1 MSKQRLYLGLLLLIS
16 VSALSFSM
24 KGFFSTPLSPRIANY
39 DISVK
44 LNTKEKTLDGKEI
57 LYWKNTSPD
66 TITELQFHL
75 YLNAFKNTQSTFM
88 TEGGRNMPTM
98 DKKENIWG
106 WIDIKTMIDQ
116 EGNDLAA
123 GMKFIHPDDD
133 NKDDQTVV
141 SVPLSKPI
149 LPNGEIKLN
158 IDFTAKLP
166 KVIAR
171 TGYSKNFF
179 LVAQWFPKIGVY
191 EPAGMRYAEKGQWNC
206 HQFHARSEFYADFG
220 IYNIDITVPD
230 DYVVGATGSLQVVDR
245 NAGTK
250 TYFYRAED
258 VIDFAWTCSPDYVIM
273 EDKWKD
279 VSIRL
284 LIQPEHQSLGERY
297 LSSAKNAL
305 AYFDEN
311 LGKYPYATLTVVD
324 PPLHG
329 AGATGMEYPTF
340 ITGMSF
346 HEMPDGLMG
355 VEMVTIHEFGH
366 QYFMGLLASNEFEEP
381 WLDEGF
387 NSYYESRIMDHYYG
401 EKNSVF
407 DFWAYHM
414 GNAEMQRNNYLGMNN
429 SKIAENF
436 RPSWE
441 FKHGGYGSLTYG
453 KTATWMKTLEG
464 LVGIET
470 MDKIMKTYFERWKFK
485 HPCATDFIAIV
496 NEIVQKNH
504 GEKFGK
510 NMNWFFD
517 QVLYSSEMCD
527 YKLAFVSNKKIKKEL
542 GIFEDKENW
551 VAPNENEDSAEEDD
565 STAYKS
571 RVVIHRLGEVIMPL
585 EILVHFENG
594 DEKIETWDG
603 KDRSFELNYEG
614 TNKVEWAQIDPEEK
628 VYVDQNFINNSY
640 TTKPEITAQRK
651 YVTLFLF
658 WVQNV
663 MQTVSMLI

>member
-1 MSKQRLYLGLLLLIS
+1 MIAL
-16 VSALSFSM
+16 SALSFS
-24 KGFFSTPLSPRIANY
+24 KKDFFSTPLSTRIANY

-44 LNTKEKTLDGKEI
+44 LNAEEKTLEGKEI
-57 LYWKNTSPD
+57 LYWKNPSPD

-88 TEGGRNMPTM
+88 KEGGRNMPTM
-98 DKKENIWG
+98 DAKENIWG
-106 WIDIKTMIDQ
+106 WIDISSMTD
-116 EGNDLAA
+116 EAGNDLTA

-133 NKDDQTVV
+133 NIDDQTVV
-141 SVPLSKPI
+141 SVPLPKPI

-191 EPAGMRYAEKGQWNC
+191 EPAGMRYAKKGQWNC

-220 IYNIDITVPD
+220 IYNVDITVPA
-230 DYVVGATGSLQVVDR
+230 DYVVGATGSLQVVDA
-245 NAGTK
+245 NEGTK

-258 VIDFAWTCSPDYVIM
+258 VIDFAWTCSPDYVVK
-273 EDKWKD
+273 EDQWND

-284 LIQPEHQSLGERY
+284 LIPPEHEQFSERY

-305 AYFDEN
+305 EYFDKN
-311 LGKYPYATLTVVD
+311 IGKYPYATLTIVD

-346 HEMPDGLMG
+346 YGMPDELRFA
-355 VEMVTIHEFGH
+355 EMVTIHEFGH
-366 QYFMGLLASNEFEEP
+366 QYFMGMLASNEFEEP

-387 NSYYESRIMDHYYG
+387 NSYLEGRIMDHYYG
-401 EKNSVF
+401 EKNSVM
-407 DFWAYHM
+407 DFWAYQT
-414 GNAEMQRNNYLGMNN
+414 GNFEMQRNNYLSMDNP
-429 SKIAENF
+429 KIAENF

-441 FKHGGYGSLTYG
+441 FKHGGYGSLTYA

-470 MDKIMKTYFERWKFK
+470 MDEIMKTYFERWKFK

-504 GEKFGK
+504 GKKFGE

-517 QVLYSSEMCD
+517 QVLYSAEICD
-527 YKLAFVSNKKIKKEL
+527 YQLVSVSNTKIKKEL
-542 GIFEDKENW
+542 GIFENKTAWVSADEEETTEDEDEN
-551 VAPNENEDSAEEDD
+551 
-565 STAYKS
+565 TIYKS
-571 RVVIHRLGEVIMPL
+571 SVVIYRMGEVIMPV
-585 EILVHFENG
+585 EVLVHFENG
-594 DEKIETWDG
+594 EEKLETWDG
-603 KDRSFELNYEG
+603 KSRSHEFSYEG
-614 TNKVEWAQIDPEEK
+614 TNEVLWAQIDPEEK
-628 VYVDQNFINNSY
+628 IYMDKNFINNSY
-640 TTKPEITAQRK
+640 TTKPENTGRQK
-651 YVTLFLF
+651 YGTLFLF

-663 MQTVSMLI
+663 MQSLSMLI

>member
-1 MSKQRLYLGLLLLIS
+1 MSKQKLYIAIILLIS

-24 KGFFSTPLSPRIANY
+24 KEFFSTPLSPRIANY

-44 LNTKEKTLDGKEI
+44 LNTEEKTLEGKEI
-57 LYWKNTSPD
+57 LYWKNTSSD
-66 TITELQFHL
+66 TITSLQFHL

-88 TEGGRNMPTM
+88 TEGGRNIPMM
-98 DKKENIWG
+98 DEKENVWG
-106 WIDIKTMIDQ
+106 WIDIESMKD
-116 EGNDLAA
+116 EAGNELVS

-133 NKDDQTVV
+133 NEDDQTVV
-141 SVPLSKPI
+141 SVPLAKPI

-158 IDFTAKLP
+158 IDFKAKLP

-220 IYNIDITVPD
+220 IYNVDITVPD
-230 DYVVGATGSLQVVDR
+230 DYVVGATGSLQVVDS
-245 NAGTK
+245 NTGTK

-258 VIDFAWTCSPDYVIM
+258 VIDFAWTCSPDYLVK

-284 LIQPEHQSLGERY
+284 LIQPEHESLSERY
-297 LSSAKNAL
+297 ISSAINSL
-305 AYFDEN
+305 EYFDQN
-311 LGKYPYATLTVVD
+311 LGKYPYATLTIVD

-329 AGATGMEYPTF
+329 AGASGMEYPTF

-346 HEMPDGLMG
+346 HGMPEGLKG

-387 NSYYESRIMDHYYG
+387 NSYFEVKVMDHYYG
-401 EKNSVF
+401 EKNSVM

-414 GNAEMQRNNYLGMNN
+414 GNAEMQRNNYLSMSNP
-429 SKIAENF
+429 KIAENF
-436 RPSWE
+436 RASWE
-441 FKHGGYGSLTYG
+441 FKHGGYGSLTYA
-453 KTATWMKTLEG
+453 KTATWLITLEG
-464 LVGIET
+464 LVGVET
-470 MDKIMKTYFERWKFK
+470 MNEIMKTYFERWKFK
-485 HPCATDFIAIV
+485 HPCAKDFITVV
-496 NEIVQKNH
+496 NEITTKNH
-504 GEKFGK
+504 GDKFGK

-517 QVLYSSEMCD
+517 QVLYSAEMCD
-527 YKLAFVSNKKIKKEL
+527 YKLALVSNTKIKKDL
-542 GIFEDKENW
+542 GIFKNKNAW
-551 VAPNENEDSAEEDD
+551 VAPDKEEPKEEDEN
-565 STAYKS
+565 TVYKS
-571 RVVIHRLGEVIMPL
+571 RVVIHRMGEVIMPQ
-585 EILVHFENG
+585 EILIHFENG
-594 DEKIETWDG
+594 EEKIESWDG

-614 TNKVEWAQIDPEEK
+614 TNKVEWAQIDPNEK
-628 VYVDQNFINNSY
+628 VYMDQNFINNSY
-640 TTKPEITAQRK
+640 TTKPKKAAQQK
-651 YVTLFLF
+651 YGTLFLF

-663 MQTVSMLI
+663 MQTISMLI